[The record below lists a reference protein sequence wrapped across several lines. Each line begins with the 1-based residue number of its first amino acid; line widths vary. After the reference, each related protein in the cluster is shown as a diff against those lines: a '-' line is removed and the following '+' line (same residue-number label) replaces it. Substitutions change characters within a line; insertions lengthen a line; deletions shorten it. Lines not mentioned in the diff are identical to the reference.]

1 MYDTSLHVIFFY
13 KGEKIG
19 NGKNE
24 NPIGTR
30 QTPNVRVASVGKS
43 QWRKRWRI
51 ITLTKA
57 EIGAD
62 GRD

>member
-43 QWRKRWRI
+43 QWRKR
-51 ITLTKA
+51 
-57 EIGAD
+57 
-62 GRD
+62 